1 MKLVA
6 SDFISKVFFGGSN
19 HCALWC
25 NMQSVCWVVEGV
37 FLMLIVICVLQ
48 IQYVLQVLIVVY
60 AGYVVD

>member
-25 NMQSVCWVVEGV
+25 MQSVCCVVEGV